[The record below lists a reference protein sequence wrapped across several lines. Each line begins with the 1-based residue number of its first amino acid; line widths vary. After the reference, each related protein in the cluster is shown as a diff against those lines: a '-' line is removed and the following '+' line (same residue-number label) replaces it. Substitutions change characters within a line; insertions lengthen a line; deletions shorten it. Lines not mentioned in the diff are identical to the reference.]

1 MTNGFG
7 GRLSARAH
15 AIANRRAEKARRR
28 MIEAVAADP
37 VPGVTVEIAA
47 DGVALRGR
55 RLMTRYWGSA
65 RHAADPQ
72 LQLLVARMGRDG

>member
-15 AIANRRAEKARRR
+15 AIANRRAENARRR

-37 VPGVTVEIAA
+37 VRGVTVEVSAE
-47 DGVALRGR
+47 DVVLRGR
-55 RLMTRYWGSA
+55 RLMARYWGSA

-72 LQLLVARMGRDG
+72 LRLLVARMGRDG